1 MMAIILLGHLLFFAL
16 FHNSMLHLL
25 RMELPCVFALKILR
39 KAHGFFFPSGKHP
52 PLACNEHFMMIVSS
66 LENVWRPKK

>member
-1 MMAIILLGHLLFFAL
+1 MAIILLSHLLFFAL

-39 KAHGFFFPSGKHP
+39 KVHVFFLREIPTPGI
-52 PLACNEHFMMIVSS
+52 LCNGHFMMIVSS